1 MSNITDKA
9 ALEGAIRVTG
19 TAQDLALMM
28 AWAEGVF
35 RCIYGDAWEEPFKAL
50 PMKVAVRLWVSLPNI
65 EA

>member
-35 RCIYGDAWEEPFKAL
+35 RCIYEEPFKAL